1 MMIIIRS
8 FKRIFA
14 FIINKWKDFATIFV
28 KNSYF
33 SKAININN
41 KTVIN
46 IFSYTYL
53 GIISYLFLWDLNL
66 SKIYQILIFSIISFA
81 ISMFISDKFKLS
93 NNKFIKILQKFVFI
107 NIILVLIT
115 LILNLFGVSM
125 INTVFCEND
134 SDSEDENNNEVNNN
148 KEEINKNNEE
158 SIKNKD
164 K

>member
-1 MMIIIRS
+1 
-8 FKRIFA
+8 
-14 FIINKWKDFATIFV
+14 
-28 KNSYF
+28 
-33 SKAININN
+33 
-41 KTVIN
+41 
-46 IFSYTYL
+46 
-53 GIISYLFLWDLNL
+53 
-66 SKIYQILIFSIISFA
+66 
-81 ISMFISDKFKLS
+81 MFISDKFKLS